1 MAYND
6 AIMNSADKQKIA
18 ALGEQWQAAQKTGN
32 QGGMNE
38 AHEQAELIRKKYG
51 YSGGGD
57 GSGFKIVGNSTVLP
71 EAKDQSESINK
82 IYDAQQKAKTD
93 ALKAAY
99 DQNMAD
105 YDAQAAKIPQTYN
118 EARRQVSTQ
127 ADISR
132 ANLNEQMAGSGINVG
147 AGSQLALS
155 QQNSRNAA
163 MGKVSSAEADALSD
177 LEAQRQ
183 KVKTAYQNAVAQAIS
198 ENDAAR
204 AKALYAEA
212 QRVDNSI
219 VNTAVK
225 QLSVDTTLAENE
237 RSRLEQQAAT
247 LAKYGDFSGYAAL
260 GYSQDQIDAMQK
272 VWGAQNPKLYYE
284 RTGAYP
290 ASYTASNR
298 RTGGGGGG
306 SDDDTITPTR
316 DTATPDGSSPPTTT
330 LTGAMAGAVPG
341 AATGG
346 AQFLTRS
353 LAWDQDE
360 GTFVWNGKTYSKVSD
375 LVNAW
380 NNASLSDA
388 DEAVLR
394 QKFKA
399 HTGVD
404 LSKYGY

>member
-6 AIMNSADKQKIA
+6 AIMNNADKQKIA
-18 ALGEQWQAAQKTGN
+18 ALGEQWQAAQKAGN

-57 GSGFKIVGNSTVLP
+57 GSGFKIVGNNTVLP

-163 MGKVSSAEADALSD
+163 MGKVSTAEADALSD

-183 KVKTAYQNAVAQAIS
+183 KVKAAYQNAVAQAIS
-198 ENDAAR
+198 ENDAER
-204 AKALYAEA
+204 AKALYTEA

-284 RTGAYP
+284 RTGKYP

-306 SDDDTITPTR
+306 GGGGDDTITPVRNRTDSGR
-316 DTATPDGSSPPTTT
+316 ITHNDIDFTNAS
-330 LTGAMAGAVPG
+330 AVAD
-341 AATGG
+341 AAT
-346 AQFLTRS
+346 
-353 LAWDQDE
+353 
-360 GTFVWNGKTYSKVSD
+360 VSD
-375 LVNAW
+375 RVKEMISQGVPVSEVNQYIQSASDNGLISDDSRRRLKYM
-380 NNASLSDA
+380 NNS
-388 DEAVLR
+388 R
-394 QKFKA
+394 
-399 HTGVD
+399 
-404 LSKYGY
+404 

>member
-6 AIMNSADKQKIA
+6 AIMNNADKQKIA
-18 ALGEQWQAAQKTGN
+18 ALGEQWQAAQKAGN

-57 GSGFKIVGNSTVLP
+57 GSGFKIVGNNTVLP
-71 EAKDQSESINK
+71 EAKDQSENINK

-99 DQNMAD
+99 DQNMLD

-163 MGKVSSAEADALSD
+163 MGKVSTAEADALSD

-183 KVKTAYQNAVAQAIS
+183 KVKAAYQNAVAQAIS

-204 AKALYAEA
+204 AKALYTEA

-298 RTGGGGGG
+298 RTGGGSGGG
-306 SDDDTITPTR
+306 GGDDTITPVRNRTDSGR
-316 DTATPDGSSPPTTT
+316 ITHNDIDFTNAS
-330 LTGAMAGAVPG
+330 AVAD
-341 AATGG
+341 AAT
-346 AQFLTRS
+346 
-353 LAWDQDE
+353 
-360 GTFVWNGKTYSKVSD
+360 VSD
-375 LVNAW
+375 RVKEMISQGVPVSEVNQYIQSASDNGLISDDSRRRLKYM
-380 NNASLSDA
+380 NNS
-388 DEAVLR
+388 R
-394 QKFKA
+394 
-399 HTGVD
+399 
-404 LSKYGY
+404 

>member
-1 MAYND
+1 MAYNG
-6 AIMNSADKQKIA
+6 AGMNSADKQKIA
-18 ALGEQWQAAQKTGN
+18 ALGEQWQAAQKAGN

-57 GSGFKIVGNSTVLP
+57 GSGFKIVGNNTVLP

-225 QLSVDTTLAENE
+225 QLSVDTTLTENE

-284 RTGAYP
+284 RTGNYP
-290 ASYTASNR
+290 ASYTAAQSGR
-298 RTGGGGGG
+298 SRGGGGGG
-306 SDDDTITPTR
+306 GGDDNTIPPQKRHLIHHNNVNYHQDIDFTDPNAVANSEAVYERVKEMISQGVPVSEVNQYIQSASDNGLISDDSRIR
-316 DTATPDGSSPPTTT
+316 MKG
-330 LTGAMAGAVPG
+330 M
-341 AATGG
+341 
-346 AQFLTRS
+346 
-353 LAWDQDE
+353 
-360 GTFVWNGKTYSKVSD
+360 NYSRK
-375 LVNAW
+375 
-380 NNASLSDA
+380 
-388 DEAVLR
+388 
-394 QKFKA
+394 
-399 HTGVD
+399 
-404 LSKYGY
+404 

>member
-6 AIMNSADKQKIA
+6 RIMNNADKQKIA
-18 ALGEQWQAAQKTGN
+18 ALGEQWQAAQKAGN

-57 GSGFKIVGNSTVLP
+57 GSGFKIVGNNTVLP

-163 MGKVSSAEADALSD
+163 MGKVSTAEADALSD

-183 KVKTAYQNAVAQAIS
+183 KVKAAYQNAVAQAIS

-204 AKALYAEA
+204 AKALYTEA

-284 RTGAYP
+284 RTGRYP

-298 RTGGGGGG
+298 RTGGGGSGG
-306 SDDDTITPTR
+306 GGDDTIMPVRNKTDSGRITHN
-316 DTATPDGSSPPTTT
+316 DIDFTNAS
-330 LTGAMAGAVPG
+330 AVAD
-341 AATGG
+341 AAT
-346 AQFLTRS
+346 
-353 LAWDQDE
+353 
-360 GTFVWNGKTYSKVSD
+360 VSD
-375 LVNAW
+375 RVKEMISQGVPVSEVNQYIQSASDNGLISDDSRRRLKYM
-380 NNASLSDA
+380 NNS
-388 DEAVLR
+388 R
-394 QKFKA
+394 
-399 HTGVD
+399 
-404 LSKYGY
+404 

>member
-6 AIMNSADKQKIA
+6 AIMNNADKQKIA
-18 ALGEQWQAAQKTGN
+18 ALGEQWQAAQKAGN

-57 GSGFKIVGNSTVLP
+57 GSGFKIVGNNTVLP
-71 EAKDQSESINK
+71 EAKDQSDSINK

-163 MGKVSSAEADALSD
+163 MGKVSTAEADALSD

-183 KVKTAYQNAVAQAIS
+183 KVKAAYQNAVAQAIS
-198 ENDAAR
+198 ENDAER
-204 AKALYAEA
+204 AKALYTEA

-284 RTGAYP
+284 RTGTYP

-306 SDDDTITPTR
+306 GGGGGDGDTIPPARDQKTKPKSAVDYHENSYITNANGPGWVMVRGYGRVTPSELE
-316 DTATPDGSSPPTTT
+316 A
-330 LTGAMAGAVPG
+330 
-341 AATGG
+341 
-346 AQFLTRS
+346 
-353 LAWDQDE
+353 
-360 GTFVWNGKTYSKVSD
+360 
-375 LVNAW
+375 LVNAGKVKEVV
-380 NNASLSDA
+380 NGNGTYTYRNAN
-388 DEAVLR
+388 
-394 QKFKA
+394 
-399 HTGVD
+399 
-404 LSKYGY
+404 

>member
-18 ALGEQWQAAQKTGN
+18 ALGEQWQAAQKAGN

-71 EAKDQSESINK
+71 EAKDQSENINK
-82 IYDAQQKAKTD
+82 IYDAQQKVKTD

-225 QLSVDTTLAENE
+225 QLSVDTTLTENE

-284 RTGAYP
+284 RTGNYP
-290 ASYTASNR
+290 ASYTAAQSGR
-298 RTGGGGGG
+298 SRGGGGGG
-306 SDDDTITPTR
+306 GGDDNTIPPQKRHLIHNNVNYHQDIDFTDPNAVANSEAVYERVKEMISQGVPVSEVNQYIQSASDNGLISDDSRIR
-316 DTATPDGSSPPTTT
+316 MKG
-330 LTGAMAGAVPG
+330 M
-341 AATGG
+341 
-346 AQFLTRS
+346 
-353 LAWDQDE
+353 
-360 GTFVWNGKTYSKVSD
+360 NYSRK
-375 LVNAW
+375 
-380 NNASLSDA
+380 
-388 DEAVLR
+388 
-394 QKFKA
+394 
-399 HTGVD
+399 
-404 LSKYGY
+404 

>member
-6 AIMNSADKQKIA
+6 AIMNNADKQKIA
-18 ALGEQWQAAQKTGN
+18 ALGEQWQAAQKAGN

-57 GSGFKIVGNSTVLP
+57 GSGFKIVGNNTVLP
-71 EAKDQSESINK
+71 EAKDQSENINK

-99 DQNMAD
+99 DQNMLD

-163 MGKVSSAEADALSD
+163 MGKVSTAEADALSD

-183 KVKTAYQNAVAQAIS
+183 KVKAAYQNAVAQAIS

-204 AKALYAEA
+204 AKALYTEA

-247 LAKYGDFSGYAAL
+247 LAKFGDFSGYAAL
-260 GYSQDQIDAMQK
+260 GYTQDQIDAMQK

-290 ASYTASNR
+290 ASYTASNS

-306 SDDDTITPTR
+306 GGGSGDGTIQQAKNPTR
-316 DTATPDGSSPPTTT
+316 NYANDLSSIHENSHITNVNGSGWTLVRGYGRVTPSE
-330 LTGAMAGAVPG
+330 LEV
-341 AATGG
+341 
-346 AQFLTRS
+346 
-353 LAWDQDE
+353 
-360 GTFVWNGKTYSKVSD
+360 
-375 LVNAW
+375 LVNAGKVK
-380 NNASLSDA
+380 
-388 DEAVLR
+388 E
-394 QKFKA
+394 
-399 HTGVD
+399 VD
-404 LSKYGY
+404 NGDGTYTYRTVGYGKVS

>member
-6 AIMNSADKQKIA
+6 AIMNNADKQKIA
-18 ALGEQWQAAQKTGN
+18 ALGEQWQAAQKAGN

-57 GSGFKIVGNSTVLP
+57 GSGFKIVGNNTVLP

-163 MGKVSSAEADALSD
+163 MGKVSTAEADALSD

-183 KVKTAYQNAVAQAIS
+183 KVKAAYQNAVAQAIS
-198 ENDAAR
+198 ENDAER
-204 AKALYAEA
+204 AKALYTEA

-225 QLSVDTTLAENE
+225 QLSVDTTLAENA

-284 RTGAYP
+284 RTGTYP

-306 SDDDTITPTR
+306 GGGDDTITPVR
-316 DTATPDGSSPPTTT
+316 DKTDSGRITHNDIDFTNAS
-330 LTGAMAGAVPG
+330 AVAD
-341 AATGG
+341 AAT
-346 AQFLTRS
+346 
-353 LAWDQDE
+353 
-360 GTFVWNGKTYSKVSD
+360 VSD
-375 LVNAW
+375 RVKEMISQGVSVSEVNQYIQSASDNGLISDDSRRRLKYM
-380 NNASLSDA
+380 NNS
-388 DEAVLR
+388 R
-394 QKFKA
+394 
-399 HTGVD
+399 
-404 LSKYGY
+404 

>member
-6 AIMNSADKQKIA
+6 AIINSADKQKIA
-18 ALGEQWQAAQKTGN
+18 ALSEQWKAAHQAGN

-51 YSGGGD
+51 YSGGAD
-57 GSGFKIVGNSTVLP
+57 GSGFKIVGNNTVLP

-132 ANLNEQMAGSGINVG
+132 ANLNEQMAGSGINTG

-155 QQNSRNAA
+155 QQNSRNAS
-163 MGKVSSAEADALSD
+163 MGKVSTAEADALSD

-204 AKALYAEA
+204 AKALYTEA

-290 ASYTASNR
+290 ASYTAAQSSR
-298 RTGGGGGG
+298 SRGGGGGG
-306 SDDDTITPTR
+306 GDDDTI
-316 DTATPDGSSPPTTT
+316 PPKKRHLIHNNVNYHNDIDFTDPN
-330 LTGAMAGAVPG
+330 AVAD
-341 AATGG
+341 AATVYERVKQMISQG
-346 AQFLTRS
+346 TPVS
-353 LAWDQDE
+353 EVDQYIQSASD
-360 GTFVWNGKTYSKVSD
+360 NGLIGDDSRIRMKSMNHSRK
-375 LVNAW
+375 
-380 NNASLSDA
+380 
-388 DEAVLR
+388 
-394 QKFKA
+394 
-399 HTGVD
+399 
-404 LSKYGY
+404 

>member
-6 AIMNSADKQKIA
+6 AGMNNADKQKIA
-18 ALGEQWQAAQKTGN
+18 ALGEQWQAAQKAGN

-57 GSGFKIVGNSTVLP
+57 GSGFKIVGNNTVLP

-163 MGKVSSAEADALSD
+163 MGKVSTAEADALSD

-204 AKALYAEA
+204 AKALYTEA

-284 RTGAYP
+284 RTGKYP
-290 ASYTASNR
+290 ASYTASKR
-298 RTGGGGGG
+298 KKGGGGGG
-306 SDDDTITPTR
+306 DDTITPVR
-316 DTATPDGSSPPTTT
+316 DPKTKTNAQ
-330 LTGAMAGAVPG
+330 
-341 AATGG
+341 AAYELTGG
-346 AQFLTRS
+346 AADTSYLNSYTT
-353 LAWDQDE
+353 LAKYQNQWADLDMYA
-360 GTFVWNGKTYSKVSD
+360 NGGSSKEQLRKIINDWEKSGKISST
-375 LVNAW
+375 A
-380 NNASLSDA
+380 A
-388 DEAVLR
+388 DEMYYSYNL
-394 QKFKA
+394 
-399 HTGVD
+399 G
-404 LSKYGY
+404 

>member
-6 AIMNSADKQKIA
+6 AIINNADKQKIA
-18 ALGEQWQAAQKTGN
+18 ALGEQWQAAQKAGN

-51 YSGGGD
+51 YSGGAD

-132 ANLNEQMAGSGINVG
+132 ANLNEQLAGSGINVG

-163 MGKVSSAEADALSD
+163 MGKVSTAEADALSD

-204 AKALYAEA
+204 AKALYTEA

-225 QLSVDTTLAENE
+225 QLSVDTTLTEND

-284 RTGAYP
+284 RTGNYP
-290 ASYTASNR
+290 ASYTAAQSSR
-298 RTGGGGGG
+298 SRSRSGGGGGG
-306 SDDDTITPTR
+306 SDDDTITPSGAKIKAKSAADYHESSSITNANGSGWVMVR
-316 DTATPDGSSPPTTT
+316 GYGRVTPSE
-330 LTGAMAGAVPG
+330 LEA
-341 AATGG
+341 
-346 AQFLTRS
+346 
-353 LAWDQDE
+353 
-360 GTFVWNGKTYSKVSD
+360 
-375 LVNAW
+375 LVNSGKVKEVD
-380 NNASLSDA
+380 NGNGTYTYRNAN
-388 DEAVLR
+388 
-394 QKFKA
+394 
-399 HTGVD
+399 
-404 LSKYGY
+404 

>member
-6 AIMNSADKQKIA
+6 AGMNNADKQKIA
-18 ALGEQWQAAQKTGN
+18 ALGEQWQAAQKAGN

-57 GSGFKIVGNSTVLP
+57 GSGFKIVGNNTVLP

-163 MGKVSSAEADALSD
+163 MGKVSTAEADALSD

-183 KVKTAYQNAVAQAIS
+183 KVKAAYQNAVAQAIS

-204 AKALYAEA
+204 AKALYTEA

-284 RTGAYP
+284 RTGTYP

-298 RTGGGGGG
+298 RTRGGGGGG
-306 SDDDTITPTR
+306 GGGGGDTITPAR
-316 DTATPDGSSPPTTT
+316 DQKTKPKSAVDYHENSYITNANGPGWVMVRGYGRVTPSE
-330 LTGAMAGAVPG
+330 LEA
-341 AATGG
+341 
-346 AQFLTRS
+346 
-353 LAWDQDE
+353 
-360 GTFVWNGKTYSKVSD
+360 
-375 LVNAW
+375 LVNSGKVKEVV
-380 NNASLSDA
+380 NGNGTYTYRNAN
-388 DEAVLR
+388 
-394 QKFKA
+394 
-399 HTGVD
+399 
-404 LSKYGY
+404 

>member
-6 AIMNSADKQKIA
+6 AIMNNADKQKIA
-18 ALGEQWQAAQKTGN
+18 ALGEQWQAAQKAGN

-57 GSGFKIVGNSTVLP
+57 GSGFKIVGNNTVLP

-99 DQNMAD
+99 DQNMLD

-163 MGKVSSAEADALSD
+163 MGKVSTAEADALSD

-204 AKALYAEA
+204 AKALYTEA

-247 LAKYGDFSGYAAL
+247 LAKFGDFSGYAAL
-260 GYSQDQIDAMQK
+260 GYTQDQIDAMQK

-284 RTGAYP
+284 RTGTYP

-306 SDDDTITPTR
+306 GGGDDTITPVRNRTDSGR
-316 DTATPDGSSPPTTT
+316 ITHNDIDFTNAS
-330 LTGAMAGAVPG
+330 AVAD
-341 AATGG
+341 AAT
-346 AQFLTRS
+346 
-353 LAWDQDE
+353 
-360 GTFVWNGKTYSKVSD
+360 VSD
-375 LVNAW
+375 RVKEMISQGVPVSEVNQYIQSASDNGLISDDSRRRLKYM
-380 NNASLSDA
+380 NNS
-388 DEAVLR
+388 R
-394 QKFKA
+394 
-399 HTGVD
+399 
-404 LSKYGY
+404 

>member
-6 AIMNSADKQKIA
+6 AIMNNADKQKIA
-18 ALGEQWQAAQKTGN
+18 ALGEQWQAAQKAGN

-57 GSGFKIVGNSTVLP
+57 GSGFKIVGNNTVLP

-132 ANLNEQMAGSGINVG
+132 ANLNEQIAGSGINVG

-163 MGKVSSAEADALSD
+163 MGKVSTAEADALSD

-183 KVKTAYQNAVAQAIS
+183 KVKAAYQNAVAQAIS

-204 AKALYAEA
+204 AKALYTEA

-284 RTGAYP
+284 RTGKYP

-298 RTGGGGGG
+298 RSGGGGGG
-306 SDDDTITPTR
+306 GGGGGDDTITPVRNKTDSGR
-316 DTATPDGSSPPTTT
+316 ITHNDIDFTNAS
-330 LTGAMAGAVPG
+330 AVAD
-341 AATGG
+341 AAT
-346 AQFLTRS
+346 
-353 LAWDQDE
+353 
-360 GTFVWNGKTYSKVSD
+360 VSD
-375 LVNAW
+375 RVKEMISQGVPVSEVNQYIQSASDNGLISDDSRRRLKYM
-380 NNASLSDA
+380 NNS
-388 DEAVLR
+388 R
-394 QKFKA
+394 
-399 HTGVD
+399 
-404 LSKYGY
+404 

>member
-18 ALGEQWQAAQKTGN
+18 ALGEQWQAAQKAGN

-57 GSGFKIVGNSTVLP
+57 GSGFKIVGNNTVLP

-132 ANLNEQMAGSGINVG
+132 ANLNEQLAGSGINVG

-163 MGKVSSAEADALSD
+163 MGKVSSAEADAMSA

-204 AKALYAEA
+204 AKALYTEA

-225 QLSVDTTLAENE
+225 QLSVDTTLAEND

-260 GYSQDQIDAMQK
+260 GYTQDQIDAMQK

-284 RTGAYP
+284 RTGNYP
-290 ASYTASNR
+290 ASYTAAQSSR
-298 RTGGGGGG
+298 SRGGGGGG
-306 SDDDTITPTR
+306 GGDDNTIPPARDPKTKPKSAVDYHESSSITNANGSGWVMVRGYGRVTPSELE
-316 DTATPDGSSPPTTT
+316 A
-330 LTGAMAGAVPG
+330 
-341 AATGG
+341 
-346 AQFLTRS
+346 
-353 LAWDQDE
+353 
-360 GTFVWNGKTYSKVSD
+360 
-375 LVNAW
+375 LVNSGKVKEVD
-380 NNASLSDA
+380 NGNGTYTYRNAN
-388 DEAVLR
+388 
-394 QKFKA
+394 
-399 HTGVD
+399 
-404 LSKYGY
+404 

>member
-6 AIMNSADKQKIA
+6 AGMNNADKQKIA
-18 ALGEQWQAAQKTGN
+18 ALGEQWQAAQKAGN

-57 GSGFKIVGNSTVLP
+57 GSGFKIVGNNTVLP

-163 MGKVSSAEADALSD
+163 MGKVSTAEADALSD

-183 KVKTAYQNAVAQAIS
+183 KVKAAYQNAVAQAIS

-204 AKALYAEA
+204 AKALYTEA

-260 GYSQDQIDAMQK
+260 GYSQNQIDAMQK

-284 RTGAYP
+284 RTGRYP
-290 ASYTASNR
+290 ASYTASNI
-298 RTGGGGGG
+298 RTRGGGGGG
-306 SDDDTITPTR
+306 GGGDDTITPVR
-316 DTATPDGSSPPTTT
+316 DPKTKTNAQ
-330 LTGAMAGAVPG
+330 
-341 AATGG
+341 AAYELTGG
-346 AQFLTRS
+346 AADTSYLNSYTT
-353 LAWDQDE
+353 LAKYQNQWADLDMYA
-360 GTFVWNGKTYSKVSD
+360 NGGSSKAQLRKIINDWEKSGKISST
-375 LVNAW
+375 A
-380 NNASLSDA
+380 A
-388 DEAVLR
+388 DEMYYSYNL
-394 QKFKA
+394 
-399 HTGVD
+399 G
-404 LSKYGY
+404 

>member
-6 AIMNSADKQKIA
+6 AGMNNADKQKIA
-18 ALGEQWQAAQKTGN
+18 ALGEQWQAAQKAGN

-57 GSGFKIVGNSTVLP
+57 GSGFKIVGNNTVLP
-71 EAKDQSESINK
+71 EAKDQSENINK

-163 MGKVSSAEADALSD
+163 MGKVSTAEADALSD

-183 KVKTAYQNAVAQAIS
+183 KVKAAYQNAVAQAIS

-204 AKALYAEA
+204 AKALYTEA

-225 QLSVDTTLAENE
+225 QLSVDTTLSENE

-284 RTGAYP
+284 RTGRYP
-290 ASYTASNR
+290 SSYTASNR
-298 RTGGGGGG
+298 RMGGGGGG
-306 SDDDTITPTR
+306 GGGGDDTITPVR
-316 DTATPDGSSPPTTT
+316 DKTDSGRITHNDIDFTNAS
-330 LTGAMAGAVPG
+330 AVAD
-341 AATGG
+341 AAT
-346 AQFLTRS
+346 
-353 LAWDQDE
+353 
-360 GTFVWNGKTYSKVSD
+360 VSD
-375 LVNAW
+375 RVKEMISQGVPVSEVNQYIQSASDNGLISDDSRRRLKYM
-380 NNASLSDA
+380 NNS
-388 DEAVLR
+388 R
-394 QKFKA
+394 
-399 HTGVD
+399 
-404 LSKYGY
+404 

>member
-6 AIMNSADKQKIA
+6 AGMNNADKQKIA
-18 ALGEQWQAAQKTGN
+18 ALGEQWQAAQKAGN

-57 GSGFKIVGNSTVLP
+57 GSGFKIVGNNTVLP
-71 EAKDQSESINK
+71 EAKDQSENINK

-204 AKALYAEA
+204 AKALYTEA

-247 LAKYGDFSGYAAL
+247 LAKYGDFSGYASL

-284 RTGAYP
+284 RTGRYP
-290 ASYTASNR
+290 SSYTASNR
-298 RTGGGGGG
+298 RAGGGGGG
-306 SDDDTITPTR
+306 GGGGDDYTITPVR
-316 DTATPDGSSPPTTT
+316 DQKTKTNAQ
-330 LTGAMAGAVPG
+330 
-341 AATGG
+341 AAYELTGG
-346 AQFLTRS
+346 AADTSYLNSYTT
-353 LAWDQDE
+353 LAKYQNQWADLDMYA
-360 GTFVWNGKTYSKVSD
+360 NGGSSKEQLRKIINDWEKSGKISST
-375 LVNAW
+375 A
-380 NNASLSDA
+380 A
-388 DEAVLR
+388 DEMYYSYNL
-394 QKFKA
+394 
-399 HTGVD
+399 G
-404 LSKYGY
+404 

>member
-6 AIMNSADKQKIA
+6 AIMNNADKQKIA
-18 ALGEQWQAAQKTGN
+18 ALGEQWRAAQKAGN

-51 YSGGGD
+51 YSGGAD
-57 GSGFKIVGNSTVLP
+57 GSGFKIVGNNTVLP
-71 EAKDQSESINK
+71 EAKDQSENINK

-147 AGSQLALS
+147 AGSQLSLS

-163 MGKVSSAEADALSD
+163 MGKVSTAEADALSD

-183 KVKTAYQNAVAQAIS
+183 KVKAAYQNAVAQAIS

-204 AKALYAEA
+204 AKALYTEA

-260 GYSQDQIDAMQK
+260 GYSQDQIDAMRK

-284 RTGAYP
+284 RTGTYP

-306 SDDDTITPTR
+306 R
-316 DTATPDGSSPPTTT
+316 
-330 LTGAMAGAVPG
+330 
-341 AATGG
+341 
-346 AQFLTRS
+346 R
-353 LAWDQDE
+353 
-360 GTFVWNGKTYSKVSD
+360 
-375 LVNAW
+375 
-380 NNASLSDA
+380 
-388 DEAVLR
+388 
-394 QKFKA
+394 
-399 HTGVD
+399 
-404 LSKYGY
+404 

>member
-6 AIMNSADKQKIA
+6 AIINSADKQKIA
-18 ALGEQWQAAQKTGN
+18 ALGEQWQAAQKAGN

-99 DQNMAD
+99 DQNMLD
-105 YDAQAAKIPQTYN
+105 YDVAAGKIPQTYN

-163 MGKVSSAEADALSD
+163 MGKVSSAEADAMSA

-204 AKALYAEA
+204 AKALYTEA

-298 RTGGGGGG
+298 RTGGGGGSGGGG
-306 SDDDTITPTR
+306 STQNPVQNSTRASTKDISSIHENSSITNVNGSGWTLVR
-316 DTATPDGSSPPTTT
+316 GYGRVTPSE
-330 LTGAMAGAVPG
+330 LEA
-341 AATGG
+341 
-346 AQFLTRS
+346 
-353 LAWDQDE
+353 
-360 GTFVWNGKTYSKVSD
+360 
-375 LVNAW
+375 LVNAGKVK
-380 NNASLSDA
+380 
-388 DEAVLR
+388 E
-394 QKFKA
+394 
-399 HTGVD
+399 VD
-404 LSKYGY
+404 NGDGTYTYRTVGYGKVS

>member
-1 MAYND
+1 MTE
-6 AIMNSADKQKIA
+6 I
-18 ALGEQWQAAQKTGN
+18 
-32 QGGMNE
+32 
-38 AHEQAELIRKKYG
+38 G
-51 YSGGGD
+51 YVNAGLNRCFG
-57 GSGFKIVGNSTVLP
+57 KC
-71 EAKDQSESINK
+71 
-82 IYDAQQKAKTD
+82 AQQKVKTD

-132 ANLNEQMAGSGINVG
+132 ANLNEQLAGSGINVG

-204 AKALYAEA
+204 AKALYTEA

-284 RTGAYP
+284 RTGTYP
-290 ASYTASNR
+290 ASYTAAQSGR
-298 RTGGGGGG
+298 SRGGGGGG
-306 SDDDTITPTR
+306 GDDDTITPVR
-316 DTATPDGSSPPTTT
+316 DPKTKPKSAVDYHENSSITNANGPGWVMVRNYGRVTPSE
-330 LTGAMAGAVPG
+330 LEA
-341 AATGG
+341 
-346 AQFLTRS
+346 
-353 LAWDQDE
+353 
-360 GTFVWNGKTYSKVSD
+360 
-375 LVNAW
+375 LVNAGKVKEVD
-380 NNASLSDA
+380 NGNGTYTYRNAN
-388 DEAVLR
+388 
-394 QKFKA
+394 
-399 HTGVD
+399 
-404 LSKYGY
+404 

>member
-18 ALGEQWQAAQKTGN
+18 ALGEQWQAAQKAGN

-57 GSGFKIVGNSTVLP
+57 GSGFKIVGNNTVLP

-82 IYDAQQKAKTD
+82 IYDAQQKVKTD

-132 ANLNEQMAGSGINVG
+132 ANLNEQLAGSGINTG

-163 MGKVSSAEADALSD
+163 MGKVSTAEADALSD

-183 KVKTAYQNAVAQAIS
+183 KVKAAYQNAVAQAIS

-204 AKALYAEA
+204 AKALYTEA

-225 QLSVDTTLAENE
+225 QLSVDTTLAEND

-284 RTGAYP
+284 RTGNYP
-290 ASYTASNR
+290 ASYTAAQSSR
-298 RTGGGGGG
+298 SRSRSGGGGGG
-306 SDDDTITPTR
+306 SDDDTITPVRNKTDSGR
-316 DTATPDGSSPPTTT
+316 ITHNDIDFTDAN
-330 LTGAMAGAVPG
+330 AVAD
-341 AATGG
+341 AATVYERVKEMISQGVPVSQVSQYIQS
-346 AQFLTRS
+346 AS
-353 LAWDQDE
+353 D
-360 GTFVWNGKTYSKVSD
+360 NGLISD
-375 LVNAW
+375 DSRRRMKYM
-380 NNASLSDA
+380 NNS
-388 DEAVLR
+388 R
-394 QKFKA
+394 K
-399 HTGVD
+399 
-404 LSKYGY
+404 

>member
-6 AIMNSADKQKIA
+6 AIMNNADKQKIA
-18 ALGEQWQAAQKTGN
+18 ALGEQWQAAQKAGN

-57 GSGFKIVGNSTVLP
+57 GSGFKIVGNNTVLP

-163 MGKVSSAEADALSD
+163 MGKVSTAEADALSD

-183 KVKTAYQNAVAQAIS
+183 KVKAAYQNAVAQAIS

-204 AKALYAEA
+204 AKALYTEA

-284 RTGAYP
+284 RTGTYP

-298 RTGGGGGG
+298 RPGGGGGG
-306 SDDDTITPTR
+306 GGGDDTITPVR
-316 DTATPDGSSPPTTT
+316 DKTDSGRITHNDIDFTNAS
-330 LTGAMAGAVPG
+330 AVAD
-341 AATGG
+341 AAT
-346 AQFLTRS
+346 
-353 LAWDQDE
+353 
-360 GTFVWNGKTYSKVSD
+360 VSD
-375 LVNAW
+375 RVKEMISQGVPVSEVNQYIQSASDNGLISDDSRRRLKYM
-380 NNASLSDA
+380 NNS
-388 DEAVLR
+388 R
-394 QKFKA
+394 
-399 HTGVD
+399 
-404 LSKYGY
+404 

>member
-6 AIMNSADKQKIA
+6 KIMNNADKQKIA
-18 ALGEQWQAAQKTGN
+18 ALGEQWQAAQKAGN

-57 GSGFKIVGNSTVLP
+57 GSGFKIVGNNTVLP
-71 EAKDQSESINK
+71 EAKDQSENINK

-163 MGKVSSAEADALSD
+163 MGKVSTAEADALSD
-177 LEAQRQ
+177 LDAQRQ
-183 KVKTAYQNAVAQAIS
+183 KVKAAYQNAVAQAIS

-204 AKALYAEA
+204 AKALYTEA

-284 RTGAYP
+284 RTGTYP

-306 SDDDTITPTR
+306 GGGDDTITP
-316 DTATPDGSSPPTTT
+316 
-330 LTGAMAGAVPG
+330 VENPG
-341 AATGG
+341 KTNAQAAYELTGG
-346 AQFLTRS
+346 AADTSYLNSYTT
-353 LAWDQDE
+353 LAKYQNQWADLDMYA
-360 GTFVWNGKTYSKVSD
+360 NGGSSKAQLRKIINDWEKSGKISST
-375 LVNAW
+375 A
-380 NNASLSDA
+380 A
-388 DEAVLR
+388 DEMYYSYNL
-394 QKFKA
+394 
-399 HTGVD
+399 G
-404 LSKYGY
+404 

>member
-6 AIMNSADKQKIA
+6 AIMNNADKQKIA
-18 ALGEQWQAAQKTGN
+18 ALGEQWQAAQKAGN

-38 AHEQAELIRKKYG
+38 AHEQAEMIRKKYG

-57 GSGFKIVGNSTVLP
+57 GSGFKIVGNNTVLP
-71 EAKDQSESINK
+71 EAKDQSENINK

-163 MGKVSSAEADALSD
+163 MGKVSTAEADALSD

-183 KVKTAYQNAVAQAIS
+183 KVKAAYQNAVAQAIS
-198 ENDAAR
+198 ENDAER
-204 AKALYAEA
+204 AKALYTEA

-284 RTGAYP
+284 RTGRYP

-298 RTGGGGGG
+298 RNPGVDGG
-306 SDDDTITPTR
+306 DDDTI
-316 DTATPDGSSPPTTT
+316 PPKKRHLIHNDVNYHNDIDFTDPN
-330 LTGAMAGAVPG
+330 AV
-341 AATGG
+341 ADAVT
-346 AQFLTRS
+346 
-353 LAWDQDE
+353 
-360 GTFVWNGKTYSKVSD
+360 VSD
-375 LVNAW
+375 RVKEMISQGVPVSEVDKYIQS
-380 NNASLSDA
+380 ASDNGLISD
-388 DEAVLR
+388 DSR
-394 QKFKA
+394 IRMKSMNHSRK
-399 HTGVD
+399 
-404 LSKYGY
+404 

>member
-6 AIMNSADKQKIA
+6 AIMNNADKQKIA
-18 ALGEQWQAAQKTGN
+18 ALGEQWQAAQKAGN

-51 YSGGGD
+51 YSGGAD
-57 GSGFKIVGNSTVLP
+57 GSGYKMVGNNTVLP
-71 EAKDQSESINK
+71 TASDQSENINK

-99 DQNMAD
+99 DRNMAD

-163 MGKVSSAEADALSD
+163 MGKVSTAEADALSD

-183 KVKTAYQNAVAQAIS
+183 NVKAAYQNAVAQAIS

-204 AKALYAEA
+204 AKALYTEA

-272 VWGAQNPKLYYE
+272 VWGAQNPTLYYE
-284 RTGAYP
+284 RTGTYP

-306 SDDDTITPTR
+306 GGGGDGDTIPPARGPKTKPKSAVDYHENSYITNANGPGWVMVRGYGRVTPSELE
-316 DTATPDGSSPPTTT
+316 A
-330 LTGAMAGAVPG
+330 
-341 AATGG
+341 
-346 AQFLTRS
+346 
-353 LAWDQDE
+353 
-360 GTFVWNGKTYSKVSD
+360 
-375 LVNAW
+375 LVNAGKVKEVV
-380 NNASLSDA
+380 NGNGTYTYRNAN
-388 DEAVLR
+388 
-394 QKFKA
+394 
-399 HTGVD
+399 
-404 LSKYGY
+404 

>member
-6 AIMNSADKQKIA
+6 AGMNNADKQKIA
-18 ALGEQWQAAQKTGN
+18 ALGEQWQAAQKAGN

-57 GSGFKIVGNSTVLP
+57 GSGFKIVGNNTVLP
-71 EAKDQSESINK
+71 EAKDQSENINK

-163 MGKVSSAEADALSD
+163 MGKVSSAEADAMSA

-183 KVKTAYQNAVAQAIS
+183 KVKAAYQNAVAQAIS

-204 AKALYAEA
+204 AKALYTEA

-284 RTGAYP
+284 RTGKYP

-298 RTGGGGGG
+298 RSGGGGGG
-306 SDDDTITPTR
+306 GGGGGDDTITP
-316 DTATPDGSSPPTTT
+316 
-330 LTGAMAGAVPG
+330 VENPG
-341 AATGG
+341 KTNAQAAYELTGG
-346 AQFLTRS
+346 AADTSHLNSYTT
-353 LAWDQDE
+353 LAKYQNQWAELDMYA
-360 GTFVWNGKTYSKVSD
+360 NGGSSKAQLRKFINDWEKSGKISST
-375 LVNAW
+375 A
-380 NNASLSDA
+380 A
-388 DEAVLR
+388 DEMYYSFNL
-394 QKFKA
+394 
-399 HTGVD
+399 G
-404 LSKYGY
+404 

>member
-6 AIMNSADKQKIA
+6 AIMNNADKQKIA
-18 ALGEQWQAAQKTGN
+18 ALGEQWQAAQKAGN

-57 GSGFKIVGNSTVLP
+57 GSGFKIVGNNTVLP

-147 AGSQLALS
+147 AGSQLSLS

-163 MGKVSSAEADALSD
+163 MGKVSTAEADALSD

-183 KVKTAYQNAVAQAIS
+183 KVKAAYQNAVAQAIS

-204 AKALYAEA
+204 AKALYTEA

-247 LAKYGDFSGYAAL
+247 LAKFGDFSGYAAL

-284 RTGAYP
+284 RTGKYP
-290 ASYTASNR
+290 VSYTASNR

-306 SDDDTITPTR
+306 GGGDDTITPVR
-316 DTATPDGSSPPTTT
+316 DPKTKTNAQ
-330 LTGAMAGAVPG
+330 
-341 AATGG
+341 AAYELTGG
-346 AQFLTRS
+346 AADTSYLNSYTT
-353 LAWDQDE
+353 LAEYQNQWADLDMYA
-360 GTFVWNGKTYSKVSD
+360 NGGSSKAQLRKIINDWEKSGKISST
-375 LVNAW
+375 A
-380 NNASLSDA
+380 A
-388 DEAVLR
+388 DEMYYSYNL
-394 QKFKA
+394 
-399 HTGVD
+399 G
-404 LSKYGY
+404 

>member
-6 AIMNSADKQKIA
+6 AGMNNADKQKIA
-18 ALGEQWQAAQKTGN
+18 ALGEQWQAAQKAGN

-51 YSGGGD
+51 YSGGAD
-57 GSGFKIVGNSTVLP
+57 GSGFKIVGNNTVLP

-163 MGKVSSAEADALSD
+163 MGKVSTAEADALSD

-183 KVKTAYQNAVAQAIS
+183 KVKAAYQNAVAQAIS

-204 AKALYAEA
+204 AKALYTEA

-247 LAKYGDFSGYAAL
+247 LAKFGDFSGYAAL

-284 RTGAYP
+284 RTGTYP

-298 RTGGGGGG
+298 RPGDGDGG
-306 SDDDTITPTR
+306 DDDTTPPAR
-316 DTATPDGSSPPTTT
+316 DPKTKTNAQ
-330 LTGAMAGAVPG
+330 
-341 AATGG
+341 AAYELTGG
-346 AQFLTRS
+346 AADTSYLNSYTT
-353 LAWDQDE
+353 LAKYQNQWADLDMYA
-360 GTFVWNGKTYSKVSD
+360 NGGSSKAQLRKIINDWEKSGKISST
-375 LVNAW
+375 A
-380 NNASLSDA
+380 A
-388 DEAVLR
+388 DEMYYSYNL
-394 QKFKA
+394 
-399 HTGVD
+399 G
-404 LSKYGY
+404 

>member
-6 AIMNSADKQKIA
+6 AIMNNADKQKIA
-18 ALGEQWQAAQKTGN
+18 ALGEQWQAAQKAGN

-57 GSGFKIVGNSTVLP
+57 GSGFKIVGNNTVLP

-163 MGKVSSAEADALSD
+163 MGKVSTAEADALSD

-204 AKALYAEA
+204 AKALYTEA

-284 RTGAYP
+284 RTGTYP
-290 ASYTASNR
+290 ASYTASNG
-298 RTGGGGGG
+298 RTGRKGGGGGG
-306 SDDDTITPTR
+306 GGDDNTI
-316 DTATPDGSSPPTTT
+316 PPRRKHLIHDNVNYHQDIDFTNPN
-330 LTGAMAGAVPG
+330 AVAD
-341 AATGG
+341 AATVYERVKEMISQG
-346 AQFLTRS
+346 TPVS
-353 LAWDQDE
+353 EVDQYIQSASD
-360 GTFVWNGKTYSKVSD
+360 NGLIGDDSRIRMKSMNHSRK
-375 LVNAW
+375 
-380 NNASLSDA
+380 
-388 DEAVLR
+388 
-394 QKFKA
+394 
-399 HTGVD
+399 
-404 LSKYGY
+404 

>member
-6 AIMNSADKQKIA
+6 AIINSADKQKIA
-18 ALGEQWQAAQKTGN
+18 ALSEQWKAAHQAGN

-51 YSGGGD
+51 YSGGAD
-57 GSGFKIVGNSTVLP
+57 GSGFKIVGNNTVLP

-132 ANLNEQMAGSGINVG
+132 ANLNEQSAGSGINVG

-163 MGKVSSAEADALSD
+163 MGKVSSAEADAMSA

-204 AKALYAEA
+204 AKALYTEA

-237 RSRLEQQAAT
+237 HSRLEQQAAT

-298 RTGGGGGG
+298 RTGGGGSGG
-306 SDDDTITPTR
+306 GGGDDNTVPSARDPETKPKSAADYHENSYITNANGPGWVMVR
-316 DTATPDGSSPPTTT
+316 GYGRVTPSE
-330 LTGAMAGAVPG
+330 LEA
-341 AATGG
+341 
-346 AQFLTRS
+346 
-353 LAWDQDE
+353 
-360 GTFVWNGKTYSKVSD
+360 
-375 LVNAW
+375 LVNSGKVKEGV
-380 NNASLSDA
+380 NGNGTYTYRNAN
-388 DEAVLR
+388 
-394 QKFKA
+394 
-399 HTGVD
+399 
-404 LSKYGY
+404 

>member
-6 AIMNSADKQKIA
+6 AIMNNADKQKIA
-18 ALGEQWQAAQKTGN
+18 ALGEQWQAAQKAGN

-57 GSGFKIVGNSTVLP
+57 GSGFKIVGNNTVLP

-163 MGKVSSAEADALSD
+163 MGKVSTAEADALSD

-183 KVKTAYQNAVAQAIS
+183 KVKAAYQNAVAQAIS

-204 AKALYAEA
+204 AKALYTEA

-284 RTGAYP
+284 RTGTYP

-298 RTGGGGGG
+298 RSGGGGGGSRG
-306 SDDDTITPTR
+306 SDDDTITPVRNKTDSGR
-316 DTATPDGSSPPTTT
+316 ITHNDIDFTNAS
-330 LTGAMAGAVPG
+330 AVAD
-341 AATGG
+341 AAT
-346 AQFLTRS
+346 
-353 LAWDQDE
+353 
-360 GTFVWNGKTYSKVSD
+360 VSD
-375 LVNAW
+375 RVKEMISQGVPVSEVNQYIQSASDNGLISDDSRRRLKYM
-380 NNASLSDA
+380 NNS
-388 DEAVLR
+388 R
-394 QKFKA
+394 K
-399 HTGVD
+399 
-404 LSKYGY
+404 

>member
-6 AIMNSADKQKIA
+6 AIMNNADKQKIA
-18 ALGEQWQAAQKTGN
+18 ALGEQWQAAQKAGN

-57 GSGFKIVGNSTVLP
+57 GSGFKIVGNNTVLP
-71 EAKDQSESINK
+71 EAKDQRESINK

-163 MGKVSSAEADALSD
+163 MGKVSTAEADALSD

-183 KVKTAYQNAVAQAIS
+183 KVKAAYQNAVAQAIS

-204 AKALYAEA
+204 AKALYTEA

-247 LAKYGDFSGYAAL
+247 LAKFGDFSGYAAL
-260 GYSQDQIDAMQK
+260 GYTQDQIDAMQK

-284 RTGAYP
+284 RTGTYP
-290 ASYTASNR
+290 ASYTASNGR
-298 RTGGGGGG
+298 SGGGGGG
-306 SDDDTITPTR
+306 VSGGGRGGGGDDAITPVRNKTDSGRITHNDIDFTNANAVADAATVYERVKEMISQGVPVSEVNRYIQSASDNGLISDDSR
-316 DTATPDGSSPPTTT
+316 RR
-330 LTGAMAGAVPG
+330 M
-341 AATGG
+341 
-346 AQFLTRS
+346 
-353 LAWDQDE
+353 
-360 GTFVWNGKTYSKVSD
+360 KYM
-375 LVNAW
+375 
-380 NNASLSDA
+380 NNS
-388 DEAVLR
+388 R
-394 QKFKA
+394 
-399 HTGVD
+399 
-404 LSKYGY
+404 

>member
-6 AIMNSADKQKIA
+6 AIMNNADKQKIA
-18 ALGEQWQAAQKTGN
+18 ALGEQWQAAQKAGN

-57 GSGFKIVGNSTVLP
+57 GSGFKIVGNNTVLP
-71 EAKDQSESINK
+71 EAKDQSENINK

-99 DQNMAD
+99 DQNMLD

-163 MGKVSSAEADALSD
+163 MGKVSTAEADALSD

-183 KVKTAYQNAVAQAIS
+183 KVKAAYQNAVAQAIS
-198 ENDAAR
+198 ENDAER
-204 AKALYAEA
+204 AKALYTEA

-284 RTGAYP
+284 RTGTYP

-298 RTGGGGGG
+298 RSSGGGG
-306 SDDDTITPTR
+306 SRGSDNDTITPVRNKTDSGR
-316 DTATPDGSSPPTTT
+316 ITHNDIDFTNAS
-330 LTGAMAGAVPG
+330 AVAD
-341 AATGG
+341 AAT
-346 AQFLTRS
+346 
-353 LAWDQDE
+353 
-360 GTFVWNGKTYSKVSD
+360 VSD
-375 LVNAW
+375 RVKEMISQGVPVSEVNQYIQSASDNGLISDDSRRRLKYM
-380 NNASLSDA
+380 NNS
-388 DEAVLR
+388 R
-394 QKFKA
+394 
-399 HTGVD
+399 
-404 LSKYGY
+404 

>member
-6 AIMNSADKQKIA
+6 AIMNNADKQKIA
-18 ALGEQWQAAQKTGN
+18 ALGEQWQAAQKAGN

-57 GSGFKIVGNSTVLP
+57 GSGFKIVGNNTVLP

-163 MGKVSSAEADALSD
+163 MGKVSTAEADALSD

-183 KVKTAYQNAVAQAIS
+183 KVKAAYQNAVAQAIS
-198 ENDAAR
+198 ENDAER
-204 AKALYAEA
+204 AKALYTEA

-247 LAKYGDFSGYAAL
+247 LAKFGDFSGYAAL

-284 RTGAYP
+284 RTGTYP

-306 SDDDTITPTR
+306 GGGDDTITPVR
-316 DTATPDGSSPPTTT
+316 DKTDSGRITHNDIDFTNAS
-330 LTGAMAGAVPG
+330 AVAD
-341 AATGG
+341 AAT
-346 AQFLTRS
+346 
-353 LAWDQDE
+353 
-360 GTFVWNGKTYSKVSD
+360 VSD
-375 LVNAW
+375 RVKEMISQGVPVSEVNQYIQSASDNGLISDDSRRRLKYM
-380 NNASLSDA
+380 NNS
-388 DEAVLR
+388 R
-394 QKFKA
+394 
-399 HTGVD
+399 
-404 LSKYGY
+404 

>member
-1 MAYND
+1 MAYNG
-6 AIMNSADKQKIA
+6 AGMNSADKQKIA
-18 ALGEQWQAAQKTGN
+18 ALGEQWQAAQKAGN

-57 GSGFKIVGNSTVLP
+57 GSGFKIVGNNTVLP

-225 QLSVDTTLAENE
+225 QLSVDTTLTENE

-284 RTGAYP
+284 RTGNYP
-290 ASYTASNR
+290 ASYTAAQSGR
-298 RTGGGGGG
+298 SRGGGGGG
-306 SDDDTITPTR
+306 GGGDNTIPPQKRHLIHNNVNYHQDIDFTDPNAVANSEAVYERVKEMISQGVPVSEVNQYIQSASDNGLISDDSRIR
-316 DTATPDGSSPPTTT
+316 MKG
-330 LTGAMAGAVPG
+330 M
-341 AATGG
+341 
-346 AQFLTRS
+346 
-353 LAWDQDE
+353 
-360 GTFVWNGKTYSKVSD
+360 NYSRK
-375 LVNAW
+375 
-380 NNASLSDA
+380 
-388 DEAVLR
+388 
-394 QKFKA
+394 
-399 HTGVD
+399 
-404 LSKYGY
+404 

>member
-6 AIMNSADKQKIA
+6 AIMNNADKQKIA
-18 ALGEQWQAAQKTGN
+18 ALGEQWQAAQKAGN

-57 GSGFKIVGNSTVLP
+57 GSGFKIVGNNTVLP

-163 MGKVSSAEADALSD
+163 MGKVSTAEADALSD

-183 KVKTAYQNAVAQAIS
+183 KVKAAYQNAVAQAIS
-198 ENDAAR
+198 ENDAER
-204 AKALYAEA
+204 AKALYTEA

-284 RTGAYP
+284 RTGKYP
-290 ASYTASNR
+290 ASYTASNS
-298 RTGGGGGG
+298 RTRGGGGGG
-306 SDDDTITPTR
+306 GGDDTITPVRNKTDSGR
-316 DTATPDGSSPPTTT
+316 ITHNDIDFTNAS
-330 LTGAMAGAVPG
+330 AVAD
-341 AATGG
+341 AAT
-346 AQFLTRS
+346 
-353 LAWDQDE
+353 
-360 GTFVWNGKTYSKVSD
+360 VSD
-375 LVNAW
+375 RVKEMISQGVPVSEVNQYIQSASDNGLISDDSRRRLKYM
-380 NNASLSDA
+380 NNS
-388 DEAVLR
+388 R
-394 QKFKA
+394 
-399 HTGVD
+399 
-404 LSKYGY
+404 

>member
-6 AIMNSADKQKIA
+6 AIMNNADKQKIA
-18 ALGEQWQAAQKTGN
+18 ALGEQWQAAQKAGN

-57 GSGFKIVGNSTVLP
+57 GSGFKIVGNNTVLP

-99 DQNMAD
+99 DQNMLD

-163 MGKVSSAEADALSD
+163 MGKVSTAEADALSD

-198 ENDAAR
+198 ENDAER
-204 AKALYAEA
+204 AKALYTEA

-284 RTGAYP
+284 RTGRYP

-306 SDDDTITPTR
+306 GGGDDTITPVR
-316 DTATPDGSSPPTTT
+316 DKTDSGRITHNDIDFTNAS
-330 LTGAMAGAVPG
+330 AVAD
-341 AATGG
+341 AAT
-346 AQFLTRS
+346 
-353 LAWDQDE
+353 
-360 GTFVWNGKTYSKVSD
+360 VSD
-375 LVNAW
+375 RVKEMISQGVPVSEVNQYIQSASDNGLISDDSRRRLKYM
-380 NNASLSDA
+380 NNS
-388 DEAVLR
+388 R
-394 QKFKA
+394 
-399 HTGVD
+399 
-404 LSKYGY
+404 